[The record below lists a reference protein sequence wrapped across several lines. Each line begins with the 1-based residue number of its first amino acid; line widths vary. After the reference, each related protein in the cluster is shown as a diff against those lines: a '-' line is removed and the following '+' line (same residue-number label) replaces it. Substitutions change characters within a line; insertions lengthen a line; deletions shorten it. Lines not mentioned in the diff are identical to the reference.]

1 MSVAELQGVEP
12 APMQAR
18 VRSATRAAAPTACHV
33 AVIGAGPYGLAIAAH
48 LNAAG
53 IETRVFGE
61 AMGFWRKH
69 MPRGMK
75 LRSAWRASHIAD
87 HAAAL
92 TLDRFAEIHGVER
105 VENFPIERF
114 IAYGEWFRRNAVPH
128 LDARRIERIE
138 SATHGFKLVLADGE
152 SVHARRV
159 VIAMGLANQEF
170 RPAEFANV
178 PSELASHSS
187 AHVDF
192 ARFRGRRVAVIGRGQ
207 SACESAVL
215 LAEAGAEVE
224 IISRGEI
231 IWIGPENLDI
241 RRHDLRWRAR
251 EALASTGAVG
261 PFPLDRLV
269 DMPGIVRLL
278 PSGLRDWI
286 SIRSLRPAATA
297 WLKPRSGGMRFN
309 PGRTVVKAQPLGEQI
324 ALDLDNST
332 RSLFDHVLLGTGY
345 RIDIAKLGVFA
356 PKLLTRIAHS
366 EGYPILSAGFESSV
380 PGLHFAGSSALK
392 SFGPL
397 MRFVW
402 GAGYTARATT
412 RAVVQGR

>member
-1 MSVAELQGVEP
+1 MSVTELQVSEP
-12 APMQAR
+12 VRVQTR
-18 VRSATRAAAPTACHV
+18 VRSATRAATPTAYHV

-48 LNAAG
+48 LNSAG

-61 AMGFWRKH
+61 TMGFWRKR
-69 MPRGMK
+69 MPKGMK
-75 LRSAWRASHIAD
+75 LRSPWRASHIAD
-87 HAAAL
+87 HAATL
-92 TLDRFAEIHGVER
+92 TLDRFVETHGLER
-105 VENFPIERF
+105 VENLPIEHF

-138 SATHGFKLVLADGE
+138 AAAHGFRLVLADGE

-170 RPAEFANV
+170 RPAEFANL

-187 AHVDF
+187 EHVDF

-224 IISRGEI
+224 LISRGEV
-231 IWIGPENLDI
+231 IWIGAENPDV
-241 RRHDLRWRAR
+241 RRQDLRWRVR

-286 SIRSLRPAATA
+286 AIRSLRPAATA
-297 WLKPRSGGMRFN
+297 WLKPRAGGTRFN
-309 PGRTVVKAQPLGEQI
+309 PGRTVVKARPHGEQI
-324 ALDLDNST
+324 ALDLDDGA

-345 RIDIAKLGVFA
+345 RIDIGKLGVFA
-356 PKLLTRIAHS
+356 PELLARITRDQ
-366 EGYPILSAGFESSV
+366 GYPILSAGFESSV

-392 SFGPL
+392 SMGPL

-402 GAGYTARATT
+402 GAGYTARAMT
-412 RAVVQGR
+412 RAVVRGR